1 MGGTKVL
8 GSIINSKEGIV
19 SRVKIPTDP
28 NSSNSEYIDSL
39 AGVVKAVIKESGYN
53 KKNISAVSLG
63 VAGTVN
69 PASGIIALAPN
80 LGLKNFNMKE
90 ALQEK
95 VPFPVLIENDV
106 NLAALGIKNFGV
118 GKKATNM
125 LSVFIGTGIG
135 GGLILNKKIYRGSTF
150 TAGEIGHVLVN
161 KDGPVCGCGKRGCFE
176 AIASRTAVVDQIIND
191 IKSGKQSTL
200 ESYVKSGEKIKS
212 KILASAVIDGDQV
225 SIKRVTEACDVI
237 GSVLAGLTNFVN
249 FDMIVIGGGMFE
261 QLKDFM
267 LPKIELAFNDHVLN
281 AAAKDLE
288 IVTSELGGYAA
299 LWGGISL
306 AKEFLGVKV

>member
-8 GSIINSKEGIV
+8 GSIINSKEGII
-19 SRVKIPTDP
+19 SRVKVPTDQ
-28 NSSNSEYIDSL
+28 NSSDSAYIDSL
-39 AGVVKAVIKESGYN
+39 ANVVKAVIKESGYN
-53 KKNISAVSLG
+53 AKKIVAVTLG
-63 VAGTVN
+63 IAGSVN
-69 PASGIIALAPN
+69 PNTGVISLAPN
-80 LGLKNFNMKE
+80 LGLKNFNVKE
-90 ALQEK
+90 ALQAK
-95 VPFPVLIENDV
+95 VSFPVLIENDV

-125 LSVFIGTGIG
+125 LSVFVGTGIG

-161 KDGPVCGCGKRGCFE
+161 KDGPVCGCGNRGCFE
-176 AIASRTAVVDQIIND
+176 AFASRTAVVNQIIAD

-212 KILASAVIDGDQV
+212 KILAAAVNDGDTV
-225 SIKRVTEACDVI
+225 AIKRVGESCEVI
-237 GSVLAGLTNFVN
+237 GSVLASLTNFIN
-249 FDMIVIGGGMFE
+249 FDMIVLGGGMFE

-267 LPKIELAFNDHVLN
+267 LPKIEITFNDYVLN
-281 AAAKDLE
+281 AAAKDLD
-288 IVTSELGGYAA
+288 IATSELGGDAA

-306 AKEFLGVKV
+306 TEEFLGIKV